1 MVMGKRAGEAA
12 MLRDALHPSA
22 SHTTDDSDSAAT
34 ERMER
39 KSRKKRKKSDEE
51 VAGASKQKQQRRE
64 KVGRRADRVK
74 KKQDTKPSEGLLAE
88 LKDFNEDSIKRF
100 MLWEQEQGSKGS
112 KQPFG
117 AKKPVDPDP
126 PFAPRGRG
134 KFNLPKKKKKN
145 KTMPKDEDIDD
156 DKVRDVQRRS
166 ISPETMKRH
175 TDTHSHT
182 HAHTQRTRT

>member
-1 MVMGKRAGEAA
+1 

-39 KSRKKRKKSDEE
+39 KSRKKRKNSDKE

-88 LKDFNEDSIKRF
+88 FKDFNEDSIKRF
-100 MLWEQEQGSKGS
+100 MLWEQEHGSKGS

-117 AKKPVDPDP
+117 AKKTVDPAPDP
-126 PFAPRGRG
+126 PPSAPRGRG
-134 KFNLPKKKKKN
+134 KFNLPKKKSK
-145 KTMPKDEDIDD
+145 KTMPKDEGIDD
-156 DKVRDVQRRS
+156 DKV
-166 ISPETMKRH
+166 
-175 TDTHSHT
+175 
-182 HAHTQRTRT
+182 